1 MAQTHAVGMSGGA
14 NQPKKTAADTGG
26 NTPVL
31 GAPAPDPTRKAVAMS
46 ASTAIG
52 MVSASLRNLLVGEMR
67 LTPAPDVTVLAP
79 DEAGGGNRRVNL
91 FLYKLVENPFL
102 KNQDVTVRA
111 GTPNV
116 LVSAP
121 LSLSLFY
128 LLTPYAPNDPLT
140 GNATAHQILGEAMRV
155 LYENPVVPT
164 NYLDTGLTD
173 ARERLQIAS
182 NTLDPEELSR
192 IWTTFS
198 QPFRL
203 SVMYEVS
210 TVQLDRLPQA
220 QRPLPNRVRRVGP
233 LAGCHGAH
241 VHGRGSRRV
250 AGQRTAARR
259 GAAQRRGAHR
269 RHVPRDRPGRRRAR
283 LL

>member
-1 MAQTHAVGMSGGA
+1 
-14 NQPKKTAADTGG
+14 
-26 NTPVL
+26 
-31 GAPAPDPTRKAVAMS
+31 MS

-67 LTPAPDVTVLAP
+67 LSPAPDVTVLAP
-79 DEAGGGNRRVNL
+79 DEPGGNRRVNL
-91 FLYKLVENPFL
+91 FLYKLAEHPFL
-102 KNQDVTVRA
+102 KNQDVTIRP
-111 GTPNV
+111 GTPNQ
-116 LVSAP
+116 LVPAP

-140 GNATAHQILGEAMRV
+140 GNATAHQILGDAMRV
-155 LYENPVVPT
+155 FYENPVVPAT
-164 NYLDTGLTD
+164 YLDPGLTD

-210 TVQLDRLPQA
+210 TVQLDRSA
-220 QRPLPNRVRRVGP
+220 QTVRQLPNRVRQVGVP
-233 LAGCHGAH
+233 DVRAPWNPPAVTGVSPASGPAGAVLTLTGVNLAGWRASVVFLDQALLAGEPLTGDTFTATIPAGAGAGFYDLRVDVSH
-241 VHGRGSRRV
+241 LFRRSFLFEV
-250 AGQRTAARR
+250 T
-259 GAAQRRGAHR
+259 
-269 RHVPRDRPGRRRAR
+269 P
-283 LL
+283 

>member
-1 MAQTHAVGMSGGA
+1 
-14 NQPKKTAADTGG
+14 
-26 NTPVL
+26 
-31 GAPAPDPTRKAVAMS
+31 MS

-79 DEAGGGNRRVNL
+79 DEPGGNRRINL

-102 KNQDVTVRA
+102 KNQDFTVRA
-111 GTPNV
+111 GTPNQ
-116 LVSAP
+116 LVPAP

-128 LLTPYAPNDPLT
+128 LLTPYAPNDPAT

-155 LYENPVVPT
+155 FYDNPVVPT
-164 NYLDTGLTD
+164 TYLDAGLTD

-210 TVQLDRLPQA
+210 TVQLDRSA
-220 QRPLPNRVRRVGP
+220 QSQQPLPKRVRKVGVP
-233 LAGCHGAH
+233 DVRAPLNPPAVTGMSPTSGPAATTVLKFTGAHLAGWRASVVLLDDALAAEELLAGDAFTVTVPAGVAPGFYDVRVDVAH
-241 VHGRGSRRV
+241 LFRRSFLFEV
-250 AGQRTAARR
+250 TS
-259 GAAQRRGAHR
+259 
-269 RHVPRDRPGRRRAR
+269 
-283 LL
+283 